1 MTPEATYRIAG
12 MTCGG
17 CVRSVT
23 RALRNALPQAQVEVD
38 LERATARVQGEH
50 SDAAV
55 RQAVEQAGFRF
66 DGQL

>member
-1 MTPEATYRIAG
+1 MTPEATYRITG

-23 RALRNALPQAQVEVD
+23 RALRNALPHAEIEVD
-38 LERATARVQGEH
+38 LDRAMACVQGEH
-50 SDAAV
+50 SEAAV

-66 DGQL
+66 DGQV